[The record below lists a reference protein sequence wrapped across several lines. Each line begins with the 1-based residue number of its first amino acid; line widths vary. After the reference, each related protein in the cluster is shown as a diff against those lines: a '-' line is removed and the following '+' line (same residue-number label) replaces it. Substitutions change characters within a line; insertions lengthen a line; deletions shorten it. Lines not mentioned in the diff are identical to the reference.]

1 MKNLRSLLKWAIMPI
16 FLLIILLI
24 PKDNVKA
31 VSDDSFYVTWM
42 DNIYFTKFKDGVQ
55 RSERARLLRRS
66 SDGQFVYCIQPGVTL
81 VEGHLMPGYD
91 SNQDAWSGMT
101 EDEWE
106 KIKKITYY
114 GYGYKGRTDDKWY
127 AITQYLI
134 WKTHTLGWDSYFTD
148 SFKGNII
155 YPFENEINELLA
167 DVNSHDIVPS
177 FSYGNY
183 EMNVGE
189 TLELTDNNNVLSKFD
204 VIDNGGVT
212 VTKQGNKLLIK
223 SNDKKDVNITLSKN
237 LENLPTVPIVYVD
250 NVSQNVMTKGA
261 VDPIIPILN
270 IKIHGGKVEVTKA
283 DKDTGV
289 NEPQGVESSLE
300 GATYGIF
307 TENGRKVGSIVTG
320 KNGEVTSSELPS
332 IDRYYLLEESASKGY
347 QVSSEKWFFEIKSDN
362 IFPTIT
368 VYEKIINRDFEFT
381 KVFADDKTGI
391 MTPEPNVQFGFYN
404 INGDLVAKEKTD
416 KNGRIKVNLVY
427 GTYTVRQLTTTPG
440 HEKIDD
446 FTVKVETVGET
457 VYKVIANAD
466 IKAKLKLIKVD
477 SESLKQLKLKGIK
490 FKIFNID
497 KNEYVCQNISYP
509 TTQKVCEFETDQN
522 GEFVTPY
529 ELSSGK
535 YRVEELKQE
544 IDDYL
549 WNSEPYEFE
558 IGENS
563 ELINDKD
570 YGVMVLVKFA
580 NKQVKGKVELNKIG
594 EDLIIENGSYHYI
607 DKKLE
612 GAVFEIHANEDI
624 ITKDGITHYK
634 KGDLVDTITS
644 DENGYAYLENMY
656 LGKYYLIESKVPDN
670 NLVLSEE
677 KYYFELK
684 HKDSNTEIVI
694 KNFDIKNYYKK
705 GTLDFTKVD
714 ISTGEPLPN
723 TTIEIYTINDELIFT
738 GVTDSNGK
746 IVIDDLPV
754 NDYYLIEKEAP
765 ENYKINPERQYFSIK
780 ENGDIVKA
788 TLADELII
796 EVPDTDAS
804 FNVMVIIV
812 PVTLIVTGVGAIL
825 YAKKRKKK
833 SQSK

>member
-1 MKNLRSLLKWAIMPI
+1 MKNLKSLLKWAIMPI
-16 FLLIILLI
+16 FLLMILLI

-91 SNQDAWSGMT
+91 SNQDVWSGMT
-101 EDEWE
+101 EENWE
-106 KIKKITYY
+106 KIKKIVYY
-114 GYGYKGRTDDKWY
+114 GYGYNGRTDDKWY

-167 DVNSHDIVPS
+167 DVEAHDIVPS

-189 TLELTDNNNVLSKFD
+189 TLVLTDNNNVLSKFS
-204 VIDNGGVT
+204 VINNGGVT
-212 VTKQGNKLLIK
+212 VTKEGNKLFIK
-223 SNDKKDVNITLSKN
+223 SNEKKDVNITLSKN
-237 LENLPTVPIVYVD
+237 LESLPTVPIVYVD

-270 IKIHGGKVEVTKA
+270 IKVHGGKVEVTKA

-307 TENGRKVGSIVTG
+307 TENGIKVGSIVTG

-332 IDRYYLLEESASKGY
+332 IGRYYLLEESASKGY

-362 IFPTIT
+362 IFPIIT

-381 KVFADDKTGI
+381 KVFADDKTSI
-391 MTPEPNVQFGFYN
+391 MTPEPNAQFGFYN

-416 KNGRIKVNLVY
+416 KNGRIKVNLVF
-427 GTYTVRQLTTTPG
+427 GTYTVKQLTTTPG
-440 HEKIDD
+440 HEKIDE
-446 FTVKVETVGET
+446 FTVKVETIGET
-457 VYKVIANAD
+457 VYRVIANAD

-544 IDDYL
+544 IDGYL

-594 EDLIIENGSYHYI
+594 EELIIENGSYHYV

-612 GAVFEIHANEDI
+612 GAVFEIYANEDI
-624 ITKDGITHYK
+624 VTKDGITHYK
-634 KGDLVDTITS
+634 KGELVDTIKS
-644 DENGYAYLENMY
+644 DENAHAYLENMY
-656 LGKYYLIESKVPDN
+656 LGKYYLIESKAPNN
-670 NLVLSEE
+670 NLVLSKE

-804 FNVMVIIV
+804 FNVMVIII
-812 PVTLIVTGVGAIL
+812 PLTLIVAGSGAIL

-833 SQSK
+833 SQSN